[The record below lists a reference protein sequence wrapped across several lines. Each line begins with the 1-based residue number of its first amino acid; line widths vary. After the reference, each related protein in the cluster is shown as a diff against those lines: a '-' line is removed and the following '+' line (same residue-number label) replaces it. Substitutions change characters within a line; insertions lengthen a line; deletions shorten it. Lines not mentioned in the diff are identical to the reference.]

1 MLFDE
6 PTSALDPE
14 MIKEVTNVM
23 SDIASGG
30 MTMIVVTHEMNFVRD
45 IASRV
50 LFMDNG
56 KIIADETP
64 EELFGNCKNVRVR
77 KFLNKLL

>member
-1 MLFDE
+1 
-6 PTSALDPE
+6 
-14 MIKEVTNVM
+14 MIKEVTKVM
-23 SDIASGG
+23 SDIANGG
-30 MTMIVVTHEMNFVRD
+30 MTMIVVTHEMNFVKEV
-45 IASRV
+45 ASRV

-64 EELFGNCKNVRVR
+64 EVLFGNCKNVRVR